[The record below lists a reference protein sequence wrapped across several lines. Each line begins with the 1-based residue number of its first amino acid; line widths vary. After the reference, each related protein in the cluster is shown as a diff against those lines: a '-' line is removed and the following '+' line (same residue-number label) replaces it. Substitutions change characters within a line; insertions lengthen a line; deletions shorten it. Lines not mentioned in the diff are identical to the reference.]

1 MKSRNTLI
9 TTVIFIIGVVVLLNV
24 LANRFFVRLDLTED
38 DRYTL
43 SDATKDIL
51 KSLTEPVTITAY
63 FSENLPPD
71 YASLRRDFKDMLTE
85 YESISKGMV
94 VYEFV
99 NPLENDETE
108 QEVVQKGILQAQIQG
123 REKDEV
129 KIQKAYMGAEIQLG
143 ETSEVIPIIQSTS
156 GMEYNLTSNIK
167 KLSVA
172 EKPLVGIL
180 QGHGEPSPQQLQQV
194 LYSLDVLYQVQ
205 PVTLTDSTKELDKFS
220 ALAIVAPTD
229 SFPVS
234 HLQQMNEF
242 LSQGKGIF
250 VAMNRVGANLNQTQ
264 YSEPVNTGLET
275 WLAEKGIAVNS
286 NFVIDQNANFVGVQM
301 QQGPF
306 MVTQQLQFPYFP
318 IMVNFADHPIT
329 SGLEQIPFQFVSSI
343 NFTGDSSV
351 VYTSLIKS
359 SEKAGTEPVPGYINI
374 MKEWGENDFPLS
386 DLTVAAAVE
395 GKLVGNTNTRMVVVA
410 DGDFPLGRQ
419 QQNSP
424 FTPDNISLMIN
435 GIDWLSDDT
444 GLVELRTKGATS
456 RPIDDLEDGKR
467 TFLKYLNF
475 LLPIILIIV
484 FGIFRAQSRQNL
496 RIKRMEEGY
505 V

>member
-1 MKSRNTLI
+1 MKSKNTLI
-9 TTVIFIIGVVVLLNV
+9 TTVIFIIGVVVLLNI
-24 LANRFFVRLDLTED
+24 LANRFFLRLDLTED

-43 SDATKDIL
+43 SEATKDIL
-51 KSLTEPVTITAY
+51 ESLTEPVTITAY

-99 NPLENDETE
+99 NPLENDQKE
-108 QEVVQKGILQAQIQG
+108 QEVIQKGILQAQIQG

-143 ETSEVIPIIQSTS
+143 ENSEVIPIIQSTS

-167 KLSVA
+167 KLSVI

-180 QGHGEPSPQQLQQV
+180 QGHGETPLQQIQQV
-194 LYSLDVLYQVQ
+194 LYSLSILYQVQ
-205 PVTLTDSTKELDKFS
+205 TVILSDTTNELDKFS
-220 ALAIVAPTD
+220 ALAIVAPKD
-229 SFPVS
+229 SFPAN
-234 HLQQMNEF
+234 HLQQLDKF
-242 LSQGKGIF
+242 LSSGKGIF
-250 VAMNRVGANLNQTQ
+250 VAMNRVDANLNQSQ
-264 YSEPVNTGLET
+264 SGESVNTGLEN
-275 WLAEKGIAVNS
+275 WLAEKGIDVNPD
-286 NFVIDQNANFVGVQM
+286 FVIDQNANYVGVQM

-306 MVTQQLQFPYFP
+306 MVQQQLQFPYFP
-318 IMVNFADHPIT
+318 TMINFTDHPIT

-343 NFTGDSSV
+343 DFSGDSSV
-351 VYTSLIKS
+351 KFTPIIQS
-359 SEKAGTEPVPGYINI
+359 SEYAGIEPAPGYIDI
-374 MKEWGENDFPLS
+374 MKEWSDDDFPLS
-386 DLTVAAAVE
+386 YLTVAAALE
-395 GKLVGNTNTRMVVVA
+395 GNLAGNTKTRMVVVA
-410 DGDFPLGRQ
+410 DGDFPVGSQ

-424 FTPDNISLMIN
+424 FTPDNISLMVN

-444 GLVELRTKGATS
+444 GLIELRTKGVTS
-456 RPIDDLEDGKR
+456 RPIDELEDGKR

-484 FGIFRAQSRQNL
+484 FGIFRAQHRQNL
-496 RIKRMEEGY
+496 RIKRMEEDY